1 MAYHIGQQVETVS
14 GVGIIKEIR
23 NTIGNT
29 LVYLIQVG
37 NTQDIFEENEFEEVI
52 CPGQFTESQ
61 WKETRYGL

>member
-1 MAYHIGQQVETVS
+1 MAYHVGQKVETVS

-37 NTQDIFEENEFEEVI
+37 NTQDIFKENEFEELI